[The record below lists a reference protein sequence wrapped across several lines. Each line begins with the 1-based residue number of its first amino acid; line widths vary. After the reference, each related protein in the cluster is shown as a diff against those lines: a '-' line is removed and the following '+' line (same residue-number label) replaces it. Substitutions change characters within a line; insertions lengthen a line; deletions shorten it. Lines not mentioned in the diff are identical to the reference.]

1 MKSLDSTLNFTKIWW
16 FFVIGHILMLRGSS
30 SLNIHYGQRGLRI
43 YRESSWCEIDRGL
56 AQVTQVKPR
65 ILAVQLLTLST
76 PSRYCETSL
85 RWKLFLFLTRVTS
98 PNFFSYGKY
107 DRGNWLISIHIP
119 LYYKW
124 SWLLQFII
132 IEKKVGEIKITCN
145 YANTEFCILYIFNL
159 GTFIADNYRLSIN
172 LIN

>member
-1 MKSLDSTLNFTKIWW
+1 MTTNTPVINTLTIDTLWLYITWHLTLHGFT
-16 FFVIGHILMLRGSS
+16 
-30 SLNIHYGQRGLRI
+30 IHYGQRGLRI

-132 IEKKVGEIKITCN
+132 IEKKSGGNKNNV
-145 YANTEFCILYIFNL
+145 
-159 GTFIADNYRLSIN
+159 
-172 LIN
+172 